1 MKEEIIDLQVKWQE
15 DKKDWLNEKD
25 DLERKCEFYKENAYE
40 Y

>member
-15 DKKDWLNEKD
+15 DKKDWLNEKSE
-25 DLERKCEFYKENAYE
+25 LERKCEFYKENLYE